1 MNQKEQLQGRGYFRK
16 KKWAKGLAS
25 GIALGAAV
33 ITFAGATGVSAD
45 ETTAA
50 TDKTTEVVT
59 SQPESTN
66 DNNAYAENANT
77 SEGTL
82 SVDVDNS
89 SVENAATEA
98 SNVGVDVTK
107 EAAKDYGTDTTT
119 DELNDTKSEI
129 ANDQEKQVET
139 LEQATATQ
147 TANNT
152 AYADAQAA
160 IDANNDYVNNAK
172 DTYGSETT
180 VTVENDSST
189 ATDGT
194 ASANNDAKTKAEQTL
209 ADNKEA
215 VAEYVEAKANYDVT
229 VSKAEELNAAVE
241 AAANELKNKGVTV
254 ILLQKLKL
262 CKHKTML
269 LSPKQ
274 TVKKLLLMRF
284 WHNMLLIQPHLTMV
298 LMYLFQQVSIHK
310 TLTT

>member
-1 MNQKEQLQGRGYFRK
+1 MNQKEQLQGHGYFRK

-50 TDKTTEVVT
+50 TDNTTEVVT
-59 SQPESTN
+59 SQPESIN
-66 DNNAYAENANT
+66 DNNVYAENANT

-82 SVDVDNS
+82 AVDIDNS
-89 SVENAATEA
+89 NVEAAATEA

-119 DELNDTKSEI
+119 DGLNDTKSEI
-129 ANDQEKQVET
+129 ANDQEKQVDS

-147 TANNT
+147 NANNT

-180 VTVENDSST
+180 VTVTNDPST

-194 ASANNDAKTKAEQTL
+194 ASANNEAKT
-209 ADNKEA
+209 
-215 VAEYVEAKANYDVT
+215 
-229 VSKAEELNAAVE
+229 
-241 AAANELKNKGVTV
+241 
-254 ILLQKLKL
+254 
-262 CKHKTML
+262 
-269 LSPKQ
+269 
-274 TVKKLLLMRF
+274 
-284 WHNMLLIQPHLTMV
+284 
-298 LMYLFQQVSIHK
+298 
-310 TLTT
+310 